1 MSSDSSNSS
10 TAGGNTKP
18 PPKQDSPKKRWCFT
32 LNNYSEDEYN
42 NLISFFSSD
51 SSNKYIIGKENGELK
66 YEDII
71 LSPAGTPHLQCYC
84 NFANKIRFT
93 ALKKINTRLHI
104 AKCRGTELENI
115 KYCSKE
121 GDYISNMRVPK
132 PLKLL
137 TPDMMYPYQ
146 KSIIKMLELEPDDR
160 SIIWCQ
166 GDKNIGK
173 TQLLRYICAKMFAC
187 ILPTSQ
193 KHAQSQIHKTHE
205 EVDIYVFNLT
215 ADESK
220 FQKHE
225 LFSTIE
231 SIKDGLFSSAFGTDT
246 NGMCLFNPKHVLVMA
261 NEEPDLS
268 KTNIDINRFCN
279 YYIVN
284 NKLIENELI

>member
-1 MSSDSSNSS
+1 MSSNSSNSS

-18 PPKQDSPKKRWCFT
+18 PPKQAAPKKRYCFT
-32 LNNYSEDEYN
+32 LNNYSEEELND
-42 NLISFFSSD
+42 LIYFFSSN
-51 SSNKYIIGKENGELK
+51 SSNKYIIGKERGELK
-66 YEDII
+66 D
-71 LSPAGTPHLQCYC
+71 TPHLQIYC
-84 NFANKIRFT
+84 NFAQKIRFT
-93 ALKKINTRLHI
+93 ALKKINERLHI
-104 AKCRGTELENI
+104 EQCRGNELDNI

-121 GDYISNMRVPK
+121 GDYITNMRVPK
-132 PLKLL
+132 PLKIL
-137 TPDMMYPYQ
+137 TLDIMYPYQ

-268 KTNIDINRFCN
+268 KTNIDVDRF
-279 YYIVN
+279 N
-284 NKLIENELI
+284 NFFITNKKLIENELI